1 MARVGVL
8 ALQGDFAAH
17 AAVLDRCAA
26 TSAEVRRCADLAGLD
41 GLIIPGGESTTL
53 LNLMQ
58 DEPWFPA
65 LRSFHDAGGAI
76 MGTCA
81 GAILLAR
88 EVLPRPQ
95 ASLGLLD
102 VTVERTAYGR
112 QVDSF
117 ETALDAPSLGG
128 SIEGVFI
135 RAPRLTR
142 IGPEVEVIARF
153 DGEPVVV
160 RQGRVIALTFH
171 PELTADDRLHRWF
184 VDLAAGKRDY
194 APATRA
200 AAR

>member
-1 MARVGVL
+1 MSRIGVL

-17 AAVLDRCAA
+17 KAMLDRCGAEP
-26 TSAEVRRCADLAGLD
+26 AEVRRCADLGGLD

-65 LRSFHDAGGAI
+65 LRSFHHEGGAI

-88 EVLPRPQ
+88 DVLPKPQ
-95 ASLGLLD
+95 ESLGMLD
-102 VTVERTAYGR
+102 MTVERNAYGR
-112 QVDSF
+112 QADSF
-117 ETALDAPSLGG
+117 EAHLDAPSLGG
-128 SIEGVFI
+128 TIEGVFI
-135 RAPRLTR
+135 RAPRLVR
-142 IGPEVEVIARF
+142 VGPGVEVIARF

-160 RQGRVIALTFH
+160 RHGRFVALTFH

-184 VDLAAGKRDY
+184 VELAAGKRANV
-194 APATRA
+194 APARA